1 VTVTPRHPERIA
13 MSMSKLV
20 ATAVVAVA
28 LFAPALAQPANPAA
42 MREKL
47 MEQNGKDAKLGG
59 QMLKGEVP
67 FDAAKAQA
75 IFASMHGVA
84 GKFGNYFPAGSG
96 GGNSEAAP
104 AVWEKPA
111 EFKAALAKF
120 EKDTAAAM
128 AAKVTTKE
136 AFGQQFMAVTANC
149 KSCHEVFRIKK

>member
-1 VTVTPRHPERIA
+1 MINPKLLVAAAAATLMVTP
-13 MSMSKLV
+13 S
-20 ATAVVAVA
+20 
-28 LFAPALAQPANPAA
+28 LAQPGNAAA

-47 MEQNGKDAKLGG
+47 MEQNGKDAKAGG

-75 IFASMHGVA
+75 IFANMHDVA
-84 GKFGNYFPAGSG
+84 AKFGNYFPAGSG
-96 GGNSEAAP
+96 GGKSEAAP

-128 AAKVTTKE
+128 AAKVTTQA
-136 AFGQQFMAVTANC
+136 AFGQQFGAVTANC
-149 KSCHEVFRIKK
+149 KSCHETFRIKKE

>member
-1 VTVTPRHPERIA
+1 MISPKFLAAAI
-13 MSMSKLV
+13 V
-20 ATAVVAVA
+20 AAA
-28 LFAPALAQPANPAA
+28 LIVPAIAQPADPVA

-67 FDAAKAQA
+67 FDAAKAQG
-75 IFASMHGVA
+75 IFASMHTVA
-84 GKFGNYFPAGSG
+84 GKFGNYFPPGS
-96 GGNSEAAP
+96 NTAKSEAAP

-136 AFGQQFMAVTANC
+136 AFGAQFMTVTANC
-149 KSCHEVFRIKK
+149 KSCHEVFRIKKS